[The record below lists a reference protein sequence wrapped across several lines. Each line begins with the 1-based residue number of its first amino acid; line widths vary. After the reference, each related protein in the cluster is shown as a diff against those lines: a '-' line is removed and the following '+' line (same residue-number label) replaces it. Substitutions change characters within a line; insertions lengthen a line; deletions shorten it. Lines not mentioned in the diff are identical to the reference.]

1 MATPLRPRAEYG
13 AHLLVST
20 CAAVADLRTLLDQG
34 MNATSPS
41 DTLPAQAMAAGSD
54 RSRLWAG
61 LAAALFVPAFLVAV
75 MVTLTFYRPS
85 GCVTYGEQCGEGL
98 PGWVFAWGV
107 GLGAVMFVVALA
119 APALRVRQVALAAQ
133 LLAECTALLVV
144 LSYA

>member
-1 MATPLRPRAEYG
+1 
-13 AHLLVST
+13 
-20 CAAVADLRTLLDQG
+20 

-41 DTLPAQAMAAGSD
+41 VTPPARTTAAGRD

-61 LAAALFVPAFLVAV
+61 LAAALFVPAFLAAV
-75 MVTLTFYRPS
+75 LVTLTFYRPS
-85 GCVTYGEQCGEGL
+85 GCATYGEQCAEGL
-98 PGWVFAWGV
+98 PGWVLAWGV
-107 GLGAVMFVVALA
+107 GIGAVMFVAALA